1 LNVFNVTDLAQFDDG
16 RNLIRVCFD
25 AALGDDVPQ
34 EFALRDFNGAFLQV
48 QLNLEL
54 PKVVEGF
61 FQVGNEAVALLR
73 LYDDVVDIDLLVAP
87 YLPFEAELHA
97 PLVYSPRV
105 FQSK

>member
-1 LNVFNVTDLAQFDDG
+1 
-16 RNLIRVCFD
+16 
-25 AALGDDVPQ
+25 
-34 EFALRDFNGAFLQV
+34 LRDFNGAFLRV
-48 QLNLEL
+48 QLNVEP

-61 FQVGNEAVALLR
+61 FQVRNEVVALFR

-105 FQSK
+105 FSLNDIFTKQKQPKRMMNVVAGYLPRGGVSGHNLSKS